1 MTLEDAVFRKV
12 MGSFASGV
20 TVVTA
25 LHNNT
30 RYGMT
35 VSSFCSVSLD
45 PQLLLVCI
53 TSTLPTHDAI
63 MQSGAFGVS
72 MLAANQVHL
81 SQQFASR
88 VPDKFADVPWSPSP
102 RGIPLLDH
110 TCAAIECSVE
120 HQYAG
125 GDHTIFVGRITHA
138 VVNDVEPLAYFRGGY
153 RSLV

>member
-1 MTLEDAVFRKV
+1 MALEDAVFRKV

-20 TVVTA
+20 TVVTTM
-25 LHNNT
+25 HDNI

-53 TSTLPTHDAI
+53 TKTLPTHQAI
-63 MQSGAFGVS
+63 VQSGAFGVS
-72 MLAANQVHL
+72 ILAANQAHI

-88 VPDKFADVPWSPSP
+88 VADKFAGVDVTMSPL
-102 RGIPLLDH
+102 GIPLIDH
-110 TCAAIECSVE
+110 TCAAIECTVE
-120 HQYAG
+120 HQHSG

-138 VVNDVEPLAYFRGGY
+138 LINDYEPLAYFRGAY

>member
-1 MTLEDAVFRKV
+1 MTLEDTIFRKV

-20 TVVTA
+20 TVVTTVD
-25 LHNNT
+25 NNMQ
-30 RYGMT
+30 YGMT

-53 TSTLPTHDAI
+53 TKTLPTHDAI
-63 MQSGAFGVS
+63 LRAGAFGVS
-72 MLAANQVHL
+72 ILAADQANI

-88 VPDKFADVPWSPSP
+88 ALDKFAGIQWSPSP
-102 RGIPLLDH
+102 LGIPLIDNA
-110 TCAAIECSVE
+110 CAAIECTVE

-125 GDHTIFVGRITHA
+125 GDHTIIVGRITHA
-138 VVNDVEPLAYFRGGY
+138 VVTDRDPLAYFRGAY

>member
-25 LHNNT
+25 IHDNT

-35 VSSFCSVSLD
+35 VSSFCSVSLE

-53 TSTLPTHDAI
+53 TKTLPTHQAI
-63 MQSGAFGVS
+63 VHSGVFGVS
-72 MLAANQVHL
+72 ILAANQADI

-88 VPDKFADVPWSPSP
+88 AVDKFAGVDLTISP
-102 RGIPLLDH
+102 RGVPLIAD
-110 TCAAIECSVE
+110 TCAAIECIVE
-120 HQYAG
+120 HQYDG

-138 VVNDVEPLAYFRGGY
+138 MVNDHEPLAYFRGAY

>member
-1 MTLEDAVFRKV
+1 MTLDDAVFRKV

-25 LHNNT
+25 THNDT

-53 TSTLPTHDAI
+53 TKTLPTHHAI
-63 MQSGAFGVS
+63 SNSGVFGVS
-72 MLAANQVHL
+72 ILSAHQADI

-88 VPDKFADVPWSPSP
+88 VVDKFAGIAVTNSPLGVPL
-102 RGIPLLDH
+102 IDQ
-110 TCAAIECSVE
+110 TCAAIECIVE

-138 VVNDVEPLAYFRGGY
+138 IVTDYEPLAYYRGAY

>member
-25 LHNNT
+25 MHNNT
-30 RYGMT
+30 PYGMT

-53 TSTLPTHDAI
+53 TKTLPTHHAI
-63 MQSGAFGVS
+63 VSSGVFGVS
-72 MLAANQVHL
+72 ILAANQAHI

-88 VPDKFADVPWSPSP
+88 IADKFEGVDVTTSPQ
-102 RGIPLLDH
+102 GVPLIAH
-110 TCAAIECSVE
+110 TCAAIECTVE
-120 HQYAG
+120 HEYAG

-138 VVNDVEPLAYFRGGY
+138 LVNDYEPLAYFRGSY
-153 RSLV
+153 KSLV

>member
-1 MTLEDAVFRKV
+1 MTLDDVVFRKV

-20 TVVTA
+20 TIVTA
-25 LHNNT
+25 VHNNI

-53 TSTLPTHDAI
+53 TKTLPTHDAI
-63 MQSGAFGVS
+63 VQSEAFGVS
-72 MLAANQVHL
+72 ILAANQAHL

-88 VPDKFADVPWSPSP
+88 IADKFAGVDITMSPL
-102 RGIPLLDH
+102 GIPLINH
-110 TCAAIECSVE
+110 TCAAIECTVE
-120 HQYAG
+120 HQHAG

-138 VVNDVEPLAYFRGGY
+138 IINDHEPLAYFRGAY

>member
-1 MTLEDAVFRKV
+1 MTLDDAVFRKV

-25 LHNNT
+25 VHDNM

-53 TSTLPTHDAI
+53 TKTLPTHHAI
-63 MQSGAFGVS
+63 INSGVFGVS
-72 MLAANQVHL
+72 ILAANQAHI

-88 VPDKFADVPWSPSP
+88 VADKFAGVDLTMSPQGVPL
-102 RGIPLLDH
+102 IAH
-110 TCAAIECSVE
+110 TCAAIECTVE

-138 VVNDVEPLAYFRGGY
+138 VVNDHEPLAYFRGAY

>member
-25 LHNNT
+25 VHNNT

-53 TSTLPTHDAI
+53 TKTLPTHDAI
-63 MQSGAFGVS
+63 VQSGAFGVS
-72 MLAANQVHL
+72 ILAADQAHL

-88 VPDKFADVPWSPSP
+88 VADKFAGVSCSTSP
-102 RGIPLLDH
+102 RGIPLIDN
-110 TCAAIECSVE
+110 TCASIECTVE

-138 VVNDVEPLAYFRGGY
+138 VVNETDPLAYFRGGY

>member
-1 MTLEDAVFRKV
+1 MPLDDAIFRKV

-25 LHNNT
+25 VHNQT

-35 VSSFCSVSLD
+35 VSSFCSVSLN

-53 TSTLPTHDAI
+53 TTSLPTHEAI
-63 MQSGAFGVS
+63 VASGAFGVS
-72 MLAANQVHL
+72 VLAADQAHL

-88 VPDKFADVPWSPSP
+88 TTDKFAGVTCIESPL
-102 RGIPLLDH
+102 GIPLIDGA
-110 TCAAIECSVE
+110 CAVIECTVE

-138 VVNDVEPLAYFRGGY
+138 AVNDGEPLAYFRGAY